1 MSSPAD
7 RPAPDDRPAS
17 TDGPASTDRP
27 AHDADSSPVAEGPAH
42 DSAPSPVA
50 EGAAPPPPVTEVEA
64 HGVDRI
70 PDAERTATPLD
81 LFRLAFGGANT
92 FSTCVL
98 GAFPILFGLS
108 FWQGLAA
115 TVLGVVAGALI
126 LCPMAVFGPL
136 NGTNNA
142 VSSSAH
148 LGVHGRVVGSFLSL
162 LTAVAFFS
170 LSVWSSGDALVG
182 GAHRLFG
189 LGRGTLSYAVAYAL
203 FAVLVLVVCVYGF
216 RFMLFVNKIA
226 VTSASVLFLLG
237 AVAFAG
243 DFDPSYAGVFTD
255 AADAETSALFWPSF
269 IGATLIV
276 LSNPVSFGA
285 FLGDWSRYI
294 PASTPRRK
302 VVGAAFLS
310 QLATLLPFLFGLTTA
325 SVIAHKAPEYV
336 DPAAPDFVGGL
347 LAVSPGWFFLPVCLL
362 ALIGG
367 MATGTTALYG
377 TGLDFSSVFPRLSR
391 VQATVLI
398 GALSIA
404 FIFAGRFG
412 LDLVR
417 SISAFAAMIVTCTTP
432 WMVVMMLGY
441 WTRRGWYDPEALQV
455 FNRRQRGGRYWFAH
469 GWNWRGMTAWW
480 VSALLGVLFTNIPGQ
495 FVGPLG
501 DLANGLDIGLPVS
514 LAAAAVLFLTL
525 LRLFP
530 EPRAVYGPE
539 GARLARTADVPVP
552 PITGP
557 GTEGAVSD
565 PPATVRA

>member
-1 MSSPAD
+1 MPAAHPRGSD
-7 RPAPDDRPAS
+7 RPSTPPRHHALHRPAPAGAPLS
-17 TDGPASTDRP
+17 SQTS
-27 AHDADSSPVAEGPAH
+27 DSP
-42 DSAPSPVA
+42 
-50 EGAAPPPPVTEVEA
+50 AAPPPSLTEVEA
-64 HGVDRI
+64 HGVERI
-70 PDAERTATPLD
+70 PDADRTATPLD

-115 TVLGVVAGALI
+115 TLLGVLAGALI
-126 LCPMAVFGPL
+126 LCPMAVFGPV

-162 LTAVAFFS
+162 LTAIAFFS
-170 LSVWSSGDALVG
+170 ISVWSSGDALVG

-189 LGRGTLSYAVAYAL
+189 LERSNLSYVVAYAV
-203 FAVLVLVVCVYGF
+203 FAGLVLAVCVYGF
-216 RFMLFVNKIA
+216 RFMLFVNKVA
-226 VTSASVLFLLG
+226 VASATVLFLLG
-237 AVAFAG
+237 AIAFAG

-255 AADAETSALFWPSF
+255 SADAATTSLFWPSF
-269 IGATLIV
+269 IGAALIV

-294 PASTPRRK
+294 PAGTPRRR
-302 VVGAAFLS
+302 VIGAAFLS
-310 QLATLLPFLFGLTTA
+310 QIATLLPFVFGLATA
-325 SVIAHKAPEYV
+325 SIIATKAPKYV
-336 DPAAPDFVGGL
+336 DPATPDFVGGL
-347 LAVSPGWFFLPVCLL
+347 LAISPTWYFLPVCLL

-367 MATGTTALYG
+367 MSTGTTSLYG

-391 VQATVLI
+391 VQATLLV
-398 GALSIA
+398 GVLSIA
-404 FIFAGRFG
+404 FIFIGRFG
-412 LDLVR
+412 LDLVQ
-417 SISAFAAMIVTCTTP
+417 SISTFATMIITCTTP
-432 WMVVMMLGY
+432 WMVVMMLGFF
-441 WTRRGWYDPEALQV
+441 TRRGWYDPDALQV

-480 VSALLGVLFTNIPGQ
+480 VSAVIGVLFTDIPGQ

-501 DLANGLDIGLPVS
+501 DLANGVDISLPLS
-514 LAAAAVLFLTL
+514 LVVAAVLYLAL
-525 LRLFP
+525 LRIFP

-539 GARLARTADVPVP
+539 GARLARTVEVPVP

-557 GTEGAVSD
+557 GTGIDGEQQSD
-565 PPATVRA
+565 PSATLRA